1 MEINESSLS
10 VFYLSKWLALAPISI
25 QQNAKGVNEIKR
37 SLIFSIYAI
46 ALGLI
51 MVILCYEGLLFDANS
66 KVPLRMN
73 SSTSRV
79 VTAMDVTVVVFS
91 SLAGIGCGM
100 FSVTPSRELNL
111 RLRKFDAA
119 LHSFSNFKRDR
130 ITTRIMAIIPMAI
143 SGALIAFDIWTWVLQ
158 IEISP
163 HMNSTANVKWY
174 IPFYLLYFVM
184 IGFHILFANT
194 AIGLGRRFRRLNVM
208 LRCQYLSESK
218 PYSLVRTQINSIKIM
233 PDKAMSLHE
242 SIDRLNAESLPKDGL
257 GKTRVMLLRSLA
269 ENHESLGKCVQ
280 IFSSTFG
287 IAVLC
292 ILVSCLLHLVATS
305 YFLFLALL
313 NPNVTGYAWGQV
325 LWILLHI
332 LRLLLVVEP
341 CHMATLESK
350 KTIQIVCEIER
361 KMHEPVLVE
370 EIKKFWQQLLVIDV
384 EFSALGL
391 CRINRN
397 ILTALSSAIATYL
410 VILIQFQKASG

>member
-10 VFYLSKWLALAPISI
+10 VFYLSKLLALAPISI
-25 QQNAKGVNEIKR
+25 QQNAKGVIEIKR
-37 SLIFSIYAI
+37 SIMFSIYAI

-66 KVPLRMN
+66 KVPLR
-73 SSTSRV
+73 
-79 VTAMDVTVVVFS
+79 
-91 SLAGIGCGM
+91 
-100 FSVTPSRELNL
+100 
-111 RLRKFDAA
+111 
-119 LHSFSNFKRDR
+119 
-130 ITTRIMAIIPMAI
+130 
-143 SGALIAFDIWTWVLQ
+143 
-158 IEISP
+158 
-163 HMNSTANVKWY
+163 
-174 IPFYLLYFVM
+174 
-184 IGFHILFANT
+184 
-194 AIGLGRRFRRLNVM
+194 
-208 LRCQYLSESK
+208 
-218 PYSLVRTQINSIKIM
+218 LVRTQINSIKII

-242 SIDRLNAESLPKDGL
+242 SIDRLNTESLPKDGL

-292 ILVSCLLHLVATS
+292 ILVSCLLHLVATA

-325 LWILLHI
+325 LWIFLHI